1 MAASLNQDDIKLLKA
16 VFATREEIQ
25 KMIEDSEL
33 SIIKAVTTVELKL
46 RGKIRNIEESIG
58 ISTANWYNPYHY
70 LVALTD
76 LTTPE
81 PYL

>member
-58 ISTANWYNPYHY
+58 ISTAN
-70 LVALTD
+70 
-76 LTTPE
+76 
-81 PYL
+81 